1 MPTLD
6 VTLAG
11 QCTAVG
17 LAFVAAVTDWRKGEI
32 PNWLTYPPLVI
43 GPLVWGLTEG
53 FWGLASSVGGMAA
66 CAFVPWL
73 LWKLRAIGG
82 GDLKLVAAMGAVAG
96 LTNGLEFELA
106 GFVVAA
112 LYAFGRLAYEGKLF
126 RTLSNSVFLALNPLM
141 PKSWR
146 RRVPPSLMSTVRM
159 GGAFFVGA
167 SVSVLSH
174 YPELW
179 S

>member
-1 MPTLD
+1 
-6 VTLAG
+6 
-11 QCTAVG
+11 
-17 LAFVAAVTDWRKGEI
+17 
-32 PNWLTYPPLVI
+32 
-43 GPLVWGLTEG
+43 
-53 FWGLASSVGGMAA
+53 MAA
-66 CAFVPWL
+66 CALVPWL